1 MIIKNVTHATEVLAR
16 FERPTTASEY
26 SLVTIR
32 RLLESLDNPQDA
44 VRVIHIAGTS
54 GKTST
59 SYFIAGLLHAA
70 GHQVGLSVSPH
81 IDTILERTQIGMK
94 NINEDEY
101 CELLGEF
108 LDILDSTGLVPSY
121 FEVLVAFSYWVFAQK
136 QVDYAVIEV
145 GLGGLL
151 DGTNVVNR
159 PDKVC
164 VITDIGYD
172 HMNILGDTIEKI
184 ATQKAGIIL
193 SGNQVFMHHQD
204 KRVEAVIETVA
215 SNKNARLSFV
225 DENAT
230 PAGTILDLPLF
241 QQRNFALALQAVSY
255 VIGEVSLSV
264 VEEATNTYIPARMEE
279 VVTGNT
285 HVIMDGA
292 HNGQKIQTLVESLRQ
307 GYPGKKMRL
316 VVAFNG
322 NRRESMVEGLALL
335 KDLATGIVAT
345 EFSSHQDALHQSLPA
360 SEIADEAHRIGISD
374 VEVVIDPVDAMHQA
388 LRLGDEY
395 VLVVGSFYLLQYV
408 RHATNLDIH
417 SSPVVE

>member
-59 SYFIAGLLHAA
+59 SYFTAGLLHAA

-121 FEVLVAFSYWVFAQK
+121 FEVLVAFSYWVFAKK

-159 PDKVC
+159 SDKVC

-184 ATQKAGIIL
+184 TTQKAGIIL

-204 KRVEAVIETVA
+204 KRVEAVIETVV

-408 RHATNLDIH
+408 RG
-417 SSPVVE
+417 VM